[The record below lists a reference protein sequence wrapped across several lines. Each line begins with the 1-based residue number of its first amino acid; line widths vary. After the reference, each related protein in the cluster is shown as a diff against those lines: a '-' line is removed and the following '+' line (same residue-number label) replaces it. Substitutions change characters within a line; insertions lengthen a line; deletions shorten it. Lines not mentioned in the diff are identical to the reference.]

1 MDCWYFRCSSHIMG
15 FMPPSTYTGWSG
27 PGNWTG
33 ITCCCSSYI
42 LESFLLA
49 WALPGGVGAGWDCCR
64 LPLALA
70 ILLARQWGVFLAG
83 AMIFLLIGFPTF
95 ILVSALP
102 NFSFIL
108 HCLFARRSKQLRFQ
122 SSKRGVYQPQAVTCE
137 TALCLQ

>member
-1 MDCWYFRCSSHIMG
+1 MG
-15 FMPPSTYTGWSG
+15 FMRLSTYTGWSG

-33 ITCCCSSYI
+33 ITCCCLSYI

-49 WALPGGVGAGWDCCR
+49 WGLPGGAGAGWDCCR
-64 LPLALA
+64 LPLVLA
-70 ILLARQWGVFLAG
+70 ILLARRLGVFLAG

-108 HCLFARRSKQLRFQ
+108 HWLFAPRAKQLRFQ
-122 SSKRGVYQPQAVTCE
+122 WSKRGVYQSQVVTCE
-137 TALCLQ
+137 TARCLHWHLF